1 MLLQVLLA
9 GADHLDGH
17 ELVAALLEAG
27 DDVADEAALDVVSV
41 APSLAA
47 RFQPYLDAIGLD
59 GDEAGKEL
67 AGGENGGVYYG
78 TYVCSEAILRA
89 LGWN

>member
-1 MLLQVLLA
+1 VLLQVLLA

-41 APSLAA
+41 LPSW
-47 RFQPYLDAIGLD
+47 
-59 GDEAGKEL
+59 
-67 AGGENGGVYYG
+67 AGGFSLTWTPSGL
-78 TYVCSEAILRA
+78 TAMK
-89 LGWN
+89 LGRS